1 MQTLTSQTR
10 EVGSASQNIIQLNA
24 WIGIGDASIQQVG
37 CDQAFFWFLFGAP
50 ISLSLSLSLLFWG
63 LYMDPAVFLDT
74 GTSGRIETLVLTHA
88 RRDLFFEEGGL
99 LPA

>member
-1 MQTLTSQTR
+1 
-10 EVGSASQNIIQLNA
+10 
-24 WIGIGDASIQQVG
+24 
-37 CDQAFFWFLFGAP
+37 
-50 ISLSLSLSLLFWG
+50 
-63 LYMDPAVFLDT
+63 MDPAVFLDT